1 MKILTLNCGSSSLKY
16 RLFDMTDEGLLAEGM
31 VEKIGTPTSRF
42 KQCAGEKSI
51 DRTGHVADHT
61 AAVTMALSGLTDTS
75 AGVLANAGEIAA
87 VGHRVVHGG
96 EEFGKSVVI
105 DDQVKQAIRKNYLLA
120 PLHNPQN
127 MAGIEAGET
136 ALPNVPHVAVFD
148 TAFHQTIRERAYLY
162 GIPYEYYEEYG
173 IRRYGFHGTS
183 HRYLLHRV
191 SKILSIPRHTFTGIT
206 CHLGNGCSITA
217 IENGKSFDT
226 SMGMTPLEGL
236 IMGTRS
242 GDIDP
247 GVLFHLARSQDL
259 DIAGLDDLLNKKS
272 GLLGLSGISND
283 IRDISQAAEAGSRR
297 AEVAL
302 KVFCYRIRKYIGAY
316 LAVLGRADAIVFSGG
331 IGEHASGL
339 RTRML
344 SRMLP
349 LGVELDLVRNIDTST
364 GSERLIST
372 DRSAVKIF
380 VIPTNEELMIAQDTA
395 NLLRGT
401 PEVPID

>member
-1 MKILTLNCGSSSLKY
+1 MNLAIA
-16 RLFDMTDEGLLAEGM
+16 GLVDPE
-31 VEKIGTPTSRF
+31 
-42 KQCAGEKSI
+42 AG
-51 DRTGHVADHT
+51 
-61 AAVTMALSGLTDTS
+61 ALDTVS
-75 AGVLANAGEIAA
+75 DIVA

-105 DDQVKQAIRKNYLLA
+105 DDEIKAVIKKNFSLA
-120 PLHNPQN
+120 PLHNPPN
-127 MAGIEAGET
+127 LAGIVAGES
-136 ALPNVPHVAVFD
+136 ALPDVPHIAVFD

-162 GIPYEYYEEYG
+162 GLPYSFYEEHG

-183 HRYLLHRV
+183 HRYLLRRV
-191 SKILSIPRHTFTGIT
+191 SKLLEIQRNTFTGIT

-226 SMGMTPLEGL
+226 SMGMTPLEGVM
-236 IMGTRS
+236 MGTRS

-247 GVLFHLARSQDL
+247 AVLLHLMRTEGMSADDL
-259 DIAGLDDLLNKKS
+259 DQLLNKKS
-272 GLLGLSGISND
+272 GLLGLSGVSND
-283 IRDISQAAEAGSRR
+283 VRDIQKAAEKGSRR
-297 AEVAL
+297 AEVAM

-339 RTRML
+339 RSRML
-344 SRMLP
+344 SRLFP
-349 LGVELDLVRNIDTST
+349 LGVELDLVRNVEMR
-364 GSERLIST
+364 GGREGLVST

-395 NLLRGT
+395 KLLARAEGA
-401 PEVPID
+401 E

>member
-1 MKILTLNCGSSSLKY
+1 MKVLTLNCGSSSLKY
-16 RLFDMTDEGLLAEGM
+16 ELFDMTRETSLAEGV
-31 VEKIGTPTSRF
+31 VEKIGTAESRF
-42 KQCAGEKSI
+42 TQTAGDKTI
-51 DRTGHVADHT
+51 DRNEPVPGHT
-61 AAVTMALSGLTDTS
+61 EAVNLALAGLTDS
-75 AGVLANAGEIAA
+75 AAGILDTVGDITA

-105 DDQVKQAIRKNYLLA
+105 DDEVKAAIKKNFTLA
-120 PLHNPQN
+120 PLHNPPN
-127 MAGIEAGET
+127 MAGIVAGEG
-136 ALPNVPHVAVFD
+136 ALPDVPHVAVFD

-162 GIPYEYYEEYG
+162 GLPYGFYEEHG

-183 HRYLLHRV
+183 HRYLLRRV
-191 SKILSIPRHTFTGIT
+191 SKLLDIQRNTFTGIT

-226 SMGMTPLEGL
+226 SMGLTPLEGVM
-236 IMGTRS
+236 MGTRS

-247 GVLFHLARSQDL
+247 AILLHLARTQDL
-259 DIAGLDDLLNKKS
+259 GIDDLDRLLNKKS

-283 IRDISQAAEAGSRR
+283 VRDIQQAAEKGSRR

-331 IGEHASGL
+331 IGEHASSL
-339 RTRML
+339 RSRML
-344 SRMLP
+344 SRLFP
-349 LGVELDLVRNIDTST
+349 LGVELDLVRNVETR
-364 GSERLIST
+364 GGREGLIST

-395 NLLRGT
+395 KLLSRMERG
-401 PEVPID
+401 

>member
-16 RLFDMTDEGLLAEGM
+16 ELFDMARETSLADGV
-31 VEKIGTPTSRF
+31 VEKIGTAESRF
-42 KQCAGEKSI
+42 VQTAGDKKI
-51 DRTGHVADHT
+51 DQTAPVAGHT
-61 AAVTMALSGLTDTS
+61 EAVNLALAGLTDS
-75 AGVLANAGEIAA
+75 EAGVLERAGEIVA

-105 DDQVKQAIRKNYLLA
+105 DDEVKAVIKKNFTLA
-120 PLHNPQN
+120 PLHNPPN
-127 MAGIEAGET
+127 MAGIVAGQSV
-136 ALPNVPHVAVFD
+136 LPDVPHVAVFD

-162 GIPYEYYEEYG
+162 GLPYSFYEEHG

-183 HRYLLHRV
+183 HRYLLRRV
-191 SKILSIPRHTFTGIT
+191 SKLLEIPWNTFTGIT

-226 SMGMTPLEGL
+226 SMGMTPLEGVM
-236 IMGTRS
+236 MGTRS

-247 GVLFHLARSQDL
+247 AILLHLARTQGLSIDDL
-259 DIAGLDDLLNKKS
+259 DRLLNKQS

-283 IRDISQAAEAGSRR
+283 VRDIQQAAEEGSRR
-297 AEVAL
+297 AEVAM

-331 IGEHASGL
+331 IGEHASSL
-339 RTRML
+339 RSRML
-344 SRMLP
+344 SRLFP
-349 LGVELDLVRNIDTST
+349 LGVELDLVRNVETR
-364 GSERLIST
+364 GGREGLIST

-395 NLLRGT
+395 ELLGR
-401 PEVPID
+401 IQRD

>member
-16 RLFDMTDEGLLAEGM
+16 ELFDMTRETSLAEGV
-31 VEKIGTPTSRF
+31 VEKIGTAESRF
-42 KQCAGEKSI
+42 TQTAGDKTI
-51 DRTGHVADHT
+51 DRSEPVPGHT
-61 AAVTMALSGLTDTS
+61 EAVNLALAGLTDS
-75 AGVLANAGEIAA
+75 EAGVLDTVGDITA

-105 DDQVKQAIRKNYLLA
+105 DNEVKEAIKKNFALA
-120 PLHNPQN
+120 PLHNPPN
-127 MAGIEAGET
+127 MAGIVAGES
-136 ALPNVPHVAVFD
+136 ALPDVPHVAVFD

-162 GIPYEYYEEYG
+162 GLPYSSYEEHG

-183 HRYLLHRV
+183 HRYLLQRV
-191 SKILSIPRHTFTGIT
+191 SKLLDIQRNTFTGIT

-226 SMGMTPLEGL
+226 SMGMTPLEGVM
-236 IMGTRS
+236 MGTRS

-247 GVLFHLARSQDL
+247 AILLHLARTQDL
-259 DIAGLDDLLNKKS
+259 GIDDLDRLLNKES
-272 GLLGLSGISND
+272 GLLGLSGVSND
-283 IRDISQAAEAGSRR
+283 IRDIQQAAEKGSRR
-297 AEVAL
+297 AEVSL

-331 IGEHASGL
+331 IGENASSL
-339 RTRML
+339 RSRML
-344 SRMLP
+344 SRLFP
-349 LGVELDLVRNIDTST
+349 LGVELDLVRNVETR
-364 GSERLIST
+364 GGREGLIST

-395 NLLRGT
+395 KLLSRM
-401 PEVPID
+401 ERR